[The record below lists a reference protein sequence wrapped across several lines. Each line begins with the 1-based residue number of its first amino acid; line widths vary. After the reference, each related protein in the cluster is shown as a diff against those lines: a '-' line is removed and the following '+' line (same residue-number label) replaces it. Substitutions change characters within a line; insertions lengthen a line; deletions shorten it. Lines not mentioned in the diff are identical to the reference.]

1 MTKPKEG
8 ASHQNGQAHDKDI
21 VRANGHDKGDDRRP
35 FSIKC
40 EWDIKQTQQFS
51 DDGTNTYF
59 WRAHTVTVLLI
70 MLCVLVYVGAFEKTK
85 ENSEYN
91 TKRGLIACIAV
102 FLLFGV
108 TQIRDGPF
116 KRPHPAFWR
125 IILCLSVVYE
135 LALIFLL
142 FQTTNDARQLLKY
155 LDEDLGKPLP
165 EQSYGEDC
173 RLYTPGHPKG
183 SFHTFL
189 EKCDVFLPA
198 HFFGWWAKALILRD
212 YWLLTVISVLFE
224 VLEYSLEHQ
233 LPNFSECWWD
243 HWIMDVLV
251 CNGFGAYLGM
261 KTCEYLGN
269 KPYHWRGLWNIPTY
283 R

>member
-1 MTKPKEG
+1 MGKPKEDT
-8 ASHQNGQAHDKDI
+8 SRQNGQTHIDKDI
-21 VRANGHDKGDDRRP
+21 VRANGHAEKDSRP
-35 FSIKC
+35 FSISC

-70 MLCVLVYVGAFEKTK
+70 MLCVLVYVGAFEKPN
-85 ENSEYN
+85 ENGEYN
-91 TKRGLIACIAV
+91 AKRGLIACIAV

-108 TQIRDGPF
+108 TQISDGPF

-125 IILCLSVVYE
+125 LILCLSVVYE
-135 LALIFLL
+135 LSLIFLL
-142 FQTTNDARQLLKY
+142 FQTADDARQLLKY
-155 LDEDLGKPLP
+155 LDDDLGKPLP

-198 HFFGWWAKALILRD
+198 HFFGWWAK
-212 YWLLTVISVLFE
+212 
-224 VLEYSLEHQ
+224 
-233 LPNFSECWWD
+233 
-243 HWIMDVLV
+243 
-251 CNGFGAYLGM
+251 
-261 KTCEYLGN
+261 
-269 KPYHWRGLWNIPTY
+269 
-283 R
+283 